1 MNAESI
7 ACKFSL
13 LILCGNFLPSVA
25 LISGGVISKSDP
37 IWNYGLLRWR
47 RVYDVA
53 LDTKDGLGGFE
64 VCPSR
69 TSAAADLPSRL
80 KSNLKRGAGALKT
93 PVP

>member
-1 MNAESI
+1 MT
-7 ACKFSL
+7 
-13 LILCGNFLPSVA
+13 
-25 LISGGVISKSDP
+25 
-37 IWNYGLLRWR
+37 R
-47 RVYDVA
+47 RARGVYDVA